1 MANDEG
7 NRSGTATNNQS
18 SNGLAVEERRPS
30 SQVHF
35 TESTRGV
42 DGPRPIALGQDEVA
56 MSGITVYNES
66 SRSMLS
72 NLTHDADR
80 INGVGNISEGEDAA
94 RSKDPSNSREE
105 IIKPDGRLAEF
116 RYQCGKFI
124 NYAYVEHFIT
134 FIIFCNTVLL
144 ILSTF
149 DIVEKDKS
157 VKAVIDKVDVV
168 FLSIFTAESALQL
181 IYHDI
186 KIFKNRWHTFDL
198 LLVIVSWIF
207 KKLTVLR
214 CLRILKIASKFE
226 ALQRLITALLDVI
239 PNITAIFSLLL
250 LVFYIFAVMFTTLF
264 KETDLQI
271 DYFSRLDK
279 TVFSLFQFM
288 TMDWQ
293 EAARECQKEISWAPL
308 LFVLFEV
315 VSGFIV
321 FNLIV
326 AVLCEA
332 LGLLD
337 SDGKEDED
345 KISIEKERI
354 DAINTLMEQVEEI
367 KKKQYMIRKTLSEI
381 DSADSKSPALF
392 DIVSS
397 S

>member
-18 SNGLAVEERRPS
+18 NGLAVEERRPS

-35 TESTRGV
+35 AESTRGV
-42 DGPRPIALGQDEVA
+42 DGPRPIAPGQDDVA
-56 MSGITVYNES
+56 MSGITVHNES
-66 SRSMLS
+66 SRTMLS
-72 NLTHDADR
+72 NLTHDTDR
-80 INGVGNISEGEDAA
+80 INGVGNISEGEHAA
-94 RSKDPSNSREE
+94 RSKNPSSSREE
-105 IIKPDGRLAEF
+105 IIKPDGPLAEF
-116 RYQCGKFI
+116 RFQCGKFI
-124 NYAYVEHFIT
+124 NHPYVEHFIT

-149 DIVEKDKS
+149 DIVEKNATRKEAIT
-157 VKAVIDKVDVV
+157 VVDFV
-168 FLSIFTAESALQL
+168 FLSIFSVESLLQL

-198 LLVIVSWIF
+198 LLVIISWVLSE
-207 KKLTVLR
+207 LTVLR

-264 KETDLQI
+264 KEFDLDI

-293 EAARECQKEISWAPL
+293 EAARECQKVIPWAPL
-308 LFVLFEV
+308 LFVLFEI

-337 SDGKEDED
+337 SDAKEDED

-367 KKKQYMIRKTLSEI
+367 KKKQYTIRKTLSEI

-392 DIVSS
+392 DNVGSS
-397 S
+397 